1 MAVGPKMK
9 RGTAEPLPF
18 EIRSDGNGYSAASL
32 AERRGQHVHLDLAAV
47 ALAERDDAVGG
58 GEQGVVAADADIL
71 AGVHLGA
78 ALADQDVAR
87 QDLLAA
93 EALHAQPLAAGIAA
107 VARGAACFL
116 VCHRTA
122 PVALLGDDL
131 FDLDHRQV
139 LTMTVLAPRVLAAAL
154 LEDDQVRPAR
164 LLDDRA
170 HDLGAGNGRRA
181 DLVADHQH
189 VGELDLGAGLARDAL
204 DR

>member
-1 MAVGPKMK
+1 MGWVQK
-9 RGTAEPLPF
+9 RKGGTAEPLPLRYPF
-18 EIRSDGNGYSAASL
+18 ERERLFGSHLGRSGG
-32 AERRGQHVHLDLAAV
+32 RRREHVHLDLAARP
-47 ALAERDDAVGG
+47 LAERDDAVDG
-58 GEQGVVAADADIL
+58 GEKGVVAADADIL

-78 ALADQDVAR
+78 ALPDQDVAG

-93 EALHAQPLAAGIAA
+93 EAFYAQPLARGIAA
-107 VARGAACFL
+107 VTRGAACFF

-139 LTMTVLAPRVLAAAL
+139 LTVTVLAPRVLATAL

-170 HDLGAGNGRRA
+170 
-181 DLVADHQH
+181 
-189 VGELDLGAGLARDAL
+189 
-204 DR
+204 